1 MQQVLKATESY
12 KIIRKTKSRLKN
24 KVKSDQ
30 NVRFISDSMFLIL
43 SENYDIVIYVTPK
56 TNEYGLITNTLATK
70 CGQPRDMAFKVNV
83 SLFRI
88 LRVYNGRRQVFNK
101 RLEVY

>member
-30 NVRFISDSMFLIL
+30 NVRFISDSMFL

-56 TNEYGLITNTLATK
+56 TNEYGLITNNLATK

-83 SLFRI
+83 FLFRI
-88 LRVYNGRRQVFNK
+88 SRVYNGRRQVFNK